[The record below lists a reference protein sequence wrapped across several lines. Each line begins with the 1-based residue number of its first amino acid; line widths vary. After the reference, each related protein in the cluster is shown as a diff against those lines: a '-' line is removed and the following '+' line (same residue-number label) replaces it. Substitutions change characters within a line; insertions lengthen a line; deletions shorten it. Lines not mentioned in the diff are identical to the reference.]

1 MCPVVK
7 QKEEPRKIPPK
18 YLLLIF
24 TVLCIG
30 LMVFTFTRQ
39 IPLTVAEDAAGVLIV
54 PFQKGITDVG
64 SAMVAFVAEQ
74 HTIEELKEENRL
86 LQEEIDELNRQ
97 NAQLL
102 QDGYELAD
110 LRALYE
116 LDNSYSQ
123 YEKTGA
129 TIIAAGSGNRFNS
142 FIIDK
147 GRDDGIERD
156 MNVIAGTGLVGIVT
170 DVGKNW
176 ARVNTIISNGT
187 NVSASVLHSQDNLIV
202 SGDMELMQQGRIRYT
217 QLSDKDKSVRPGDK
231 IVTSNISDKYLPG
244 ILIGYIST
252 VDTDSNQLT
261 YSGQI
266 EPIVDFDHLSYV
278 LIILQKK
285 ETLED

>member
-7 QKEEPRKIPPK
+7 QKEEPKKIPPK

-30 LMVFTFTRQ
+30 LMVFTFTRR

-129 TIIAAGSGNRFNS
+129 TSIAAGSGNRFNS

>member
-278 LIILQKK
+278 LIILQRK

>member
-7 QKEEPRKIPPK
+7 QKEEPKKIPPK

-24 TVLCIG
+24 TILCIG

-110 LRALYE
+110 LRSLYE

-176 ARVNTIISNGT
+176 SRVNTIISNGT

-202 SGDMELMQQGRIRYT
+202 TGDMELMQQGRIRYT

-266 EPIVDFDHLSYV
+266 EPVVDFDHLSYV
-278 LIILQKK
+278 LIIMQKK
-285 ETLED
+285 EALED

>member
-7 QKEEPRKIPPK
+7 QKEEPKKIPPK

-285 ETLED
+285 ESLED

>member
-7 QKEEPRKIPPK
+7 QKEERKKIPPK

-24 TVLCIG
+24 TILCLG
-30 LMVFTFTRQ
+30 LMVFTFTRD
-39 IPLTVAEDAAGVLIV
+39 IPVTVAEDAAGAVIV
-54 PFQKGITDVG
+54 PFQKGISEVG
-64 SAMVAFVAEQ
+64 GAMVAFVTEK
-74 HTIEELKEENRL
+74 HSIEELKEENRR

-102 QDGYELAD
+102 QDGYELSN
-110 LRALYE
+110 LRELYE
-116 LDNSYSQ
+116 LDNSYAQ

-156 MNVIAGTGLVGIVT
+156 MNVIAGMGLVGIVDET
-170 DVGKNW
+170 GKNW
-176 ARVNTIISNGT
+176 SRVNTIISNGT
-187 NVSASVLHSQDNLIV
+187 NVSAAVLHTQNNLIV
-202 SGDMELMQQGRIRYT
+202 SGDMELMQQGRIRYSR
-217 QLSDKDKSVRPGDK
+217 LSDIDKNVHPGDK
-231 IVTSNISDKYLPG
+231 VVTSNISDKYLPG
-244 ILIGYIST
+244 ILIGYIAT

-266 EPIVDFDHLSYV
+266 EPVVDFNHLSNV
-278 LIILQKK
+278 LIIKQKK
-285 ETLED
+285 EALED

>member
-7 QKEEPRKIPPK
+7 QKEERKKIPPK

-24 TVLCIG
+24 TILCLG
-30 LMVFTFTRQ
+30 LMVFTFTRD
-39 IPLTVAEDAAGVLIV
+39 IPVTVAEDAAGAVIV
-54 PFQKGITDVG
+54 PFQKGISEVG
-64 SAMVAFVAEQ
+64 GAMVAFVTER
-74 HTIEELKEENRL
+74 HSIEELKEENRR

-102 QDGYELAD
+102 QDGYELSN
-110 LRALYE
+110 LRELYE
-116 LDNSYSQ
+116 LDNSYAQ

-156 MNVIAGTGLVGIVT
+156 MNVIAGMGLVGIVDET
-170 DVGKNW
+170 GKNW
-176 ARVNTIISNGT
+176 SRVNTIISNGT
-187 NVSASVLHSQDNLIV
+187 NVSAAVLHTQNNLIV
-202 SGDMELMQQGRIRYT
+202 SGDMELMQQGRIRYSR
-217 QLSDKDKSVRPGDK
+217 LSDKDKNVHPGDK
-231 IVTSNISDKYLPG
+231 VVTSNISDKYLPG
-244 ILIGYIST
+244 ILIGYIAT

-266 EPIVDFDHLSYV
+266 EPVVDFNHLSNV
-278 LIILQKK
+278 LIIKQKK
-285 ETLED
+285 EALED

>member
-1 MCPVVK
+1 MSPVVK
-7 QKEEPRKIPPK
+7 QKEERKKIPPK

-30 LMVFTFTRQ
+30 LMAFTFTRD
-39 IPLTVAEDAAGVLIV
+39 IPLTVAEDAAGAVIV
-54 PFQKGITDVG
+54 PFQKGISDVG
-64 SAMVAFVAEQ
+64 SAMVAFVTEK
-74 HTIEELKEENRL
+74 HTMEELKEENRR

-102 QDGYELAD
+102 QDGYELSD
-110 LRALYE
+110 LRELYE
-116 LDNSYSQ
+116 LDNSYAQ

-156 MNVIAGTGLVGIVT
+156 MNVIAGMGLVGIVDET
-170 DVGKNW
+170 GKNW

-187 NVSASVLHSQDNLIV
+187 NVSAAVLHNQSNLIV
-202 SGDMELMQQGRIRYT
+202 SGDMELMQQGRIRYSR
-217 QLSDKDKSVRPGDK
+217 LSDKDKSVHPGDK
-231 IVTSNISDKYLPG
+231 VVTSNISDKYLPG
-244 ILIGYIST
+244 ILIGYIAT

-266 EPIVDFDHLSYV
+266 EPVVDFDHLSYV
-278 LIILQKK
+278 LIIKQKK
-285 ETLED
+285 EALED

>member
-285 ETLED
+285 ESLED